1 MNTPRELVEK
11 VFGFLRRESGLIWTS
26 AGNVA
31 SSVLGALIWL
41 ILASILKVAE
51 YGEVN
56 YFIAISFIIAAL
68 GSLGLNITV
77 TTYLAKGEK
86 RLVDEANS
94 IVLLSSVV
102 VAATVI
108 PTFRRMWFLAPT
120 AIAIM
125 FFWMSMAELLG
136 AKRYR
141 EYAYVMAGYRVVQI
155 ALMILLYLKLGLIG
169 IIVGYL
175 TGYLCLSYRFFKS
188 LSQFTRSVRSLRGK
202 FGFILHSY
210 GLNVVTNLTTFLDKV
225 IVGSVYGFYMLGL
238 YQLGYQF
245 LMFLSTIPVSLF
257 AYLLPEESSGER
269 RREAKIIG
277 FTLALA
283 AAVVTYV
290 IAPWIIVNFFPNFT
304 EAIGVVRIMCIAV
317 IPAAVVN
324 ILNAMFFGRERSA
337 VAFTGGILYLASLVT
352 CLLLLGR
359 VFGIVGLASSVIISQ
374 TAQALYLAGGLKL
387 SERGGG

>member
-1 MNTPRELVEK
+1 VNTPRELVEK

>member
-1 MNTPRELVEK
+1 
-11 VFGFLRRESGLIWTS
+11 
-26 AGNVA
+26 
-31 SSVLGALIWL
+31 
-41 ILASILKVAE
+41 
-51 YGEVN
+51 
-56 YFIAISFIIAAL
+56 
-68 GSLGLNITV
+68 
-77 TTYLAKGEK
+77 
-86 RLVDEANS
+86 
-94 IVLLSSVV
+94 
-102 VAATVI
+102 
-108 PTFRRMWFLAPT
+108 
-120 AIAIM
+120 
-125 FFWMSMAELLG
+125 
-136 AKRYR
+136 
-141 EYAYVMAGYRVVQI
+141 
-155 ALMILLYLKLGLIG
+155 MILLYLKLGLIG
-169 IIVGYL
+169 IIVGYFA
-175 TGYLCLSYRFFKS
+175 GYLCLSYRFFKS

-269 RREAKIIG
+269 RREAKMLG

-317 IPAAVVN
+317 VPAAVVN